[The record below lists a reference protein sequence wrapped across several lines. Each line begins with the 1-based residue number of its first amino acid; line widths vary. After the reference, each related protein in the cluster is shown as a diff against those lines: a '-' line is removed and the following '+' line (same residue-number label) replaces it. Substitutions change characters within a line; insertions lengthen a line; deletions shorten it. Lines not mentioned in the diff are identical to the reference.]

1 MANQPILTVTLNPAL
16 DVTTSVGRLQPRHKL
31 RCSAPRYDAGG
42 GGANVSRAIKLLG
55 GTSCA
60 FVALA
65 GAMGHQYRDILVAA
79 GIDSEIWESDGETRF
94 SLTVM
99 EDASGEHFRFV
110 LPGPAFEPGQAE
122 TLLGKL
128 AATIASG
135 YRFVVAS
142 GSLPPGLPQDYYGK
156 VARLTREAGAAFVV
170 DAAGP
175 ALAATF
181 AERPYLVRLNHREAQ
196 ELIGG
201 DNSEEAAHKLTEDL
215 IERRV
220 AEVVVVTVGDQGA
233 IVAAERTRL
242 RIHPPRVQ
250 VKSSVG
256 AGDSFVGALVLGLA
270 KGWPLEDAC
279 RFGVAAAASAV
290 TTPATELC
298 ERAATERYFREISG
312 STQEVDRLLQA

>member
-1 MANQPILTVTLNPAL
+1 MANLPILTVTLNPAL
-16 DVTTSVGRLQPRHKL
+16 DVTTSVDRLQPQHKL
-31 RCSAPRYDAGG
+31 RCSTPRYDAGG
-42 GGANVSRAIKLLG
+42 GGANVSRAIKRLG

-65 GAMGHQYRDILVAA
+65 GAMGHQYRDILMAT
-79 GIDSEIWESDGETRF
+79 GIDSEIWETDGETRF

-110 LPGPAFEPGQAE
+110 LPGPKLETGQAGK
-122 TLLGKL
+122 LLAKL

-156 VARLTREAGAAFVV
+156 VARLTREAGAAFVI

-181 AERPYLVRLNHREAQ
+181 TERPYLVRLNHREAQ

-201 DNSEEAAHKLTEDL
+201 DNSEAAAHKLTEDL
-215 IERRV
+215 IGRRV
-220 AEVVVVTVGDQGA
+220 ADVVVVTVGEKGA
-233 IVAAERTRL
+233 LVAADSKRL
-242 RIHPPRVQ
+242 RIYPPRVQ
-250 VKSSVG
+250 VLSSVG

-270 KGWPLEDAC
+270 RGWPLEDAC
-279 RFGVAAAASAV
+279 RYGVAAATSAV

-312 STQEVDRLLQA
+312 PAEDVDRLLQA